1 MIKPLQRNN
10 SHNKPKFRLNFVQK
24 LLLIFGVII
33 LAFSS
38 LPIMVVLLIGL
49 LPTLTIILTDPRNS
63 NKLTIVGCLNFS
75 GVFICLVRIFNQY
88 AAGIPVSIMGNIFN
102 IVIMLGFAALG
113 VIFYYEL
120 PNLFIVI
127 SKASAQRRLHSIDNK
142 LEKLTQEWGS
152 DVISDLV
159 K

>member
-10 SHNKPKFRLNFVQK
+10 SQNKPKFRLNFVQK